1 MQSRDLDTAMLD
13 IMSEVPLTG
22 QLASDTRRTSS
33 TFAGNNLEAEPES
46 LTAPLSTSPQSGPI
60 PLSPSARRAV
70 DMEIDVEETMNKDV
84 SDAESIGDPQT
95 DRPKKKTKGQRFYCT
110 GYPPCSL
117 SFTRSEHLARHVRYV
132 CVILNRYF
140 C

>member
-1 MQSRDLDTAMLD
+1 MLD
-13 IMSEVPLTG
+13 IVSGVPSTE
-22 QLASDTRRTSS
+22 QLASDIRRTSS
-33 TFAGNNLEAEPES
+33 MFGGNHLEAAPES
-46 LTAPLSTSPQSGPI
+46 LTAPLSTGPQSGTI
-60 PLSPSARRAV
+60 PLSLSEHRAV
-70 DMEIDVEETMNKDV
+70 DMEIDVEQTMNKDV

-95 DRPKKKTKGQRFYCT
+95 DRPKKKTKGQRFYCI

-117 SFTRSEHLARHVRYV
+117 TFTRSEHLARHVRYV